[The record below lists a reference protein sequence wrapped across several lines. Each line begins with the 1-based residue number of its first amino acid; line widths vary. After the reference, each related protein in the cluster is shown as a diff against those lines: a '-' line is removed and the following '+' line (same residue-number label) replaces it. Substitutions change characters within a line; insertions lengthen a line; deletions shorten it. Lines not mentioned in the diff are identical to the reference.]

1 MAKYLDQAGLQLVVQ
16 KLTNKYDQ
24 RFLGLHATADEA
36 QKVVHKLTI
45 NVRDEESRVFDGSQ
59 DFTID
64 VAQASHIHPATEV
77 TFSHTGMSD
86 VTNVNQA
93 LDVLIKNV
101 QIAGAA
107 LSASTANMNKLSE
120 DLAKEVQ
127 DREAAV
133 KGEKERAE
141 QAELE
146 LSGRIEDLEEL
157 LEGSGNVNQ
166 AIAAVIERL
175 AAEELRGGAS
185 LHNPD
190 QVAGGDP
197 TEIHAYGSGRANSA
211 LGSMWGHGRA
221 NDMHNQ
227 ILEQTK
233 GMTREEMEN
242 THLNVHFN
250 IHEKE

>member
-64 VAQASHIHPATEV
+64 VAQASHRHPATEV
-77 TFSHTGMSD
+77 DFTHAGMTG
-86 VTNVNQA
+86 VANVSEA

-107 LSASTANMNKLSE
+107 ISASSANMNQL
-120 DLAKEVQ
+120 DLALKQEIA

-141 QAELE
+141 QA
-146 LSGRIEDLEEL
+146 
-157 LEGSGNVNQ
+157 
-166 AIAAVIERL
+166 
-175 AAEELRGGAS
+175 
-185 LHNPD
+185 
-190 QVAGGDP
+190 
-197 TEIHAYGSGRANSA
+197 
-211 LGSMWGHGRA
+211 
-221 NDMHNQ
+221 
-227 ILEQTK
+227 
-233 GMTREEMEN
+233 
-242 THLNVHFN
+242 
-250 IHEKE
+250 